1 MRPVGLVRSA
11 WPHSVQGSSIHRK
24 AIRLWIISVESLGF
38 RFRSFVFVSVLFFL
52 FCSCPFRPTLS
63 AEIHDFIGQIVFQVR
78 HRLSVGCQVLSHDT
92 SETEHGQV
100 HGDEYD
106 GHEQADQQDQHGFEQ
121 VPQRAEAV
129 LELCGQY
136 VAFSGEHFG

>member
-1 MRPVGLVRSA
+1 M
-11 WPHSVQGSSIHRK
+11 IYT
-24 AIRLWIISVESLGF
+24 RLII
-38 RFRSFVFVSVLFFL
+38 
-52 FCSCPFRPTLS
+52 
-63 AEIHDFIGQIVFQVR
+63 EITNPLPNDF
-78 HRLSVGCQVLSHDT
+78 

-129 LELCGQY
+129 LELSGQY
-136 VAFSGEHFG
+136 VCLLGRVFRAAGRSALPPSAA